1 MTHRNLRRKSV
12 TVEKEIPLE
21 VDTGFL
27 TVTDLNPVDAE
38 SYEANLEE
46 YLMSTAR
53 DGVQTLLASLFSLP
67 TTSSPDGPLAQLPA
81 PTTQLPRA
89 KPLPKPKPMTKWEKF
104 AKAKGIQKKR
114 RDKKIWDEEKQE
126 WVDRWGWKG
135 ANKAKETQWLSEV
148 PANADVDYDPAK
160 VARDARK
167 ARVAKNEKQRQ
178 QNLARAAQEMGP
190 SAAPAPVDVRKK
202 QIDRTLA
209 VTRTST
215 ASMGKFDRK
224 LEGEKKLK
232 GMKRKVRFDA
242 LSACRSLSLSP
253 LTLQFEPT
261 EMSAESEKSHNLAIL
276 SKLDKEPAAKKSKKS
291 AEGSDV
297 LNVRKAIR
305 ATSKGKGSAALA
317 SGGKGGKGKKGKR

>member
-1 MTHRNLRRKSV
+1 MDVSDILAAHEAKKKSV

-21 VDTGFL
+21 VDAGFL
-27 TVTDLNPVDAE
+27 TVTDLNPVDQE
-38 SYEANLEE
+38 SYEADLED

-53 DGVQTLLASLFSLP
+53 DGVQTLIASLFSLP

-89 KPLPKPKPMTKWEKF
+89 KPLPKPKPPTKWEQF

-114 RDKKIWDEEKQE
+114 KDKKVWDEEKQE

-135 ANKAKETQWLSEV
+135 ANKAKETQWLTEV
-148 PANADVDYDPAK
+148 PANADVDYDPSK
-160 VARDARK
+160 VARDERK
-167 ARVAKNEKQRQ
+167 ARIAKNERQHQ
-178 QNLARAAQEMGP
+178 QNLARAAQASG
-190 SAAPAPVDVRKK
+190 SAPPAASSSSQRKK
-202 QIDRTLA
+202 EIDRTLA

-232 GMKRKVRFDA
+232 GMKRK
-242 LSACRSLSLSP
+242 
-253 LTLQFEPT
+253 FEPT
-261 EMSAESEKSHNLAIL
+261 EMPAESEKSHNLAIL
-276 SKLDKEPAAKKSKKS
+276 AKLDKEPVAKKSKKS
-291 AEGSDV
+291 SQESGGSDV

-305 ATSKGKGSAALA
+305 SASKGKGSAALA
-317 SGGKGGKGKKGKR
+317 RKSGGKGKKTKGKR